1 MRIRPALALLLAAAA
16 LSGCGSTSDNSP
28 TSSTTSREWEPDD
41 ALQRADRA
49 LDTDDTA
56 LTVIDR
62 NAPHVASGMNKTF
75 DTPGSKP
82 YRLDITCDSYEVTHL
97 TLVLIRGQTK
107 HTQDLPCGARE
118 AQRLNI
124 PTGPPFTAAIAPAK
138 AGTTGLIAWRLN
150 TLDPHE
156 AEGCTNIFAPCASQ
170 PTTANS
176 P

>member
-1 MRIRPALALLLAAAA
+1 MRIRPALTLLLAVTA
-16 LSGCGSTSDNSP
+16 LAGCSSTSDNSP
-28 TSSTTSREWEPDD
+28 TRSTTSRDWEPDD

-49 LDTDDTA
+49 LDTDDTT

-75 DTPGSKP
+75 DTSGNKP
-82 YRLDITCDSYEVTHL
+82 YRLDITCDSYEVAHL
-97 TLVLIRGQTK
+97 TLVLTRGQSK

-124 PTGPPFTAAIAPAK
+124 PAGPAFTATIAPAK

-156 AEGCTNIFAPCASQ
+156 VEGCTTVFAPCDGQ
-170 PTTANS
+170 PTAANS